1 MDDFEVDHVVQ
12 RALDRLTLLA
22 ETTTAMTSTL
32 DSYAAVG
39 RVCRILVPQLADWCA
54 VDLLDDD
61 GRPRRISV
69 VHRDPAVLP
78 IGGLTGLLP
87 DVPEEPVGPLSRAF
101 IGAGP
106 LLITAADVPG
116 PDEAADPLHAS
127 QLELFDQLGTDTAVV
142 APVRARRQVLGAL
155 TIGRSADRAPLTDD
169 DLAMVEDLTHRIAL
183 GVDNARLHRE
193 TQHIAERLQR
203 SLLPTLPRTGP
214 LQMAARY
221 APAATTAEV
230 GGDWYDSFL
239 LPNGSTTM
247 IMGDVT
253 GHDLRAAIT
262 MSQLRNMLRGIGCDR
277 QEPPGQILRR
287 LDLAHQALYPHATA
301 TCLYTLLDEDD
312 GGNWTI
318 SYSSAGHLPPL
329 LVTREGDTRYLK
341 GGRGLLLGVDPT
353 LPRHYASEALP
364 ARSTVLMY
372 TDGLIE
378 RRGEDLNHGMTRLRQ
393 HAAALAREDLDTFCD
408 ELLAGMATDH
418 TDDIALLVARTPTP
432 SQLPAANQ

>member
-1 MDDFEVDHVVQ
+1 MDDFEVDQVVQ

-32 DSYAAVG
+32 DSYAAVQ
-39 RVCRILVPQLADWCA
+39 RVCRILVPQLADWCV

-61 GRPRRISV
+61 GRPRRVSV
-69 VHRDPAVLP
+69 VHRDPGLLP
-78 IGGLTGLLP
+78 VGGLTGLLP
-87 DVPEEPVGPLSRAF
+87 NVPENPVGPLSRAL

-106 LLITAADVPG
+106 LLVTTADIPS
-116 PDEAADPLHAS
+116 PDKAADPLHAC
-127 QLELFDQLGTDTAVV
+127 QLELFHQLGTCTAVV

-155 TIGRSADRAPLTDD
+155 TIGRSADRAPFTDD

-203 SLLPTLPRTGP
+203 SLLPALPGTGP

-221 APAATTAEV
+221 APAAVTAEV
-230 GGDWYDSFL
+230 GGDWYDSFP

-287 LDLAHQALYPHATA
+287 LDLAHQSLYPHATA
-301 TCLYTLLDEDD
+301 TCVYALLDQDD
-312 GGNWTI
+312 GGGWTLT
-318 SYSSAGHLPPL
+318 YSSAGHPPPL
-329 LVTREGDTRYLK
+329 LVTHEGDTRYLK
-341 GGRGLLLGVDPT
+341 GGRGLLLGVDPD
-353 LPRHYASEALP
+353 LPRAHAIETLP
-364 ARSTVLMY
+364 ARSIVLMY

-378 RRGEDLNHGMTRLRQ
+378 RRGEDLTHGMTRLRQ

-418 TDDIALLVARTPTP
+418 TDDIALLVARTPTRSHRP
-432 SQLPAANQ
+432 K

>member
-1 MDDFEVDHVVQ
+1 MNDFEVDQVVQ

-32 DSYAAVG
+32 DSHAAVR

-69 VHRDPAVLP
+69 VHRNPGILP
-78 IGGLTGLLP
+78 VGGLTGPLP
-87 DVPEEPVGPLSRAF
+87 DIPEEPVGPLSRVL

-106 LLITAADVPG
+106 LLLTATDILG
-116 PDEAADPLHAS
+116 PDRAADPLHAR
-127 QLELFDQLGTDTAVV
+127 QLELFDQLGTHTAVV

-203 SLLPTLPRTGP
+203 SLLPTLPKTGP
-214 LQMAARY
+214 LRLAARY
-221 APAATTAEV
+221 TPAAATAEV
-230 GGDWYDSFL
+230 GGDWYDSFP

-277 QEPPGQILRR
+277 QEPPGHILRR
-287 LDLAHQALYPHATA
+287 LDLAHQSLYPHATA
-301 TCLYTLLDEDD
+301 TCLYALLDQDD
-312 GGNWTI
+312 EGWTLA
-318 SYSSAGHLPPL
+318 YSSAGHPPPL
-329 LVTREGDTRYLK
+329 LVTHEGDTRYLK
-341 GGRGLLLGVDPT
+341 GGRGLLLGVDPDLPRTHATET
-353 LPRHYASEALP
+353 LPP
-364 ARSTVLMY
+364 RSTVLMY

-378 RRGEDLNHGMTRLRQ
+378 RRGEDLSHGMTRLRQ

-408 ELLAGMATDH
+408 ELIAGMTTDH
-418 TDDIALLVARTPTP
+418 TDDIALLVARM
-432 SQLPAANQ
+432 PARPRARG

>member
-1 MDDFEVDHVVQ
+1 MDDFEVDQVVQ

-32 DSYAAVG
+32 DSHAAVR

-54 VDLLDDD
+54 VDLLDDE
-61 GRPRRISV
+61 GRPRRVSV
-69 VHRDPAVLP
+69 VHRDPDILP
-78 IGGLTGLLP
+78 VGGLTGLLP
-87 DVPEEPVGPLSRAF
+87 DIPEDPAGPLARAL

-106 LLITAADVPG
+106 LLLTADDIPS
-116 PDEAADPLHAS
+116 PDKAADPLHAR
-127 QLELFDQLGTDTAVV
+127 QLELFDQLGTHTAVV

-155 TIGRSADRAPLTDD
+155 TIARSADRAPFTDD

-203 SLLPTLPRTGP
+203 SLLPALPKSGP

-221 APAATTAEV
+221 APAAATAEV
-230 GGDWYDSFL
+230 GGDWYDSFP

-277 QEPPGQILRR
+277 QEPPGHILRR
-287 LDLAHQALYPHATA
+287 LDLAHGILYPQATA
-301 TCLYTLLDEDD
+301 TCLYALLDQDDD
-312 GGNWTI
+312 GSWTLT
-318 SYSSAGHLPPL
+318 YSSAGHPPPL
-329 LVTREGDTRYLK
+329 LVTHEGDTHYLQ
-341 GGRGLLLGVDPT
+341 GGRGLLLGVDPN
-353 LPRHYASEALP
+353 LPRHHATETLP
-364 ARSTVLMY
+364 ASSTLLMY

-378 RRGEDLNHGMTRLRQ
+378 RRGEDLTHGMTRLRQ

-418 TDDIALLVARTPTP
+418 ADDIALLVARTPTKP
-432 SQLPAANQ
+432 QRLT